1 MLIFFLPQKSR
12 QTKNMLAGNNG
23 ASVSKVP
30 ALSIHPWR
38 ASIGI
43 PSSHPHIF
51 AVKVKFIL
59 NKLGGHH

>member
-12 QTKNMLAGNNG
+12 QTKNVLAGNNG

-38 ASIGI
+38 ASTGI
-43 PSSHPHIF
+43 PLSGPHIF
-51 AVKVKFIL
+51 AVKVKLIVII
-59 NKLGGHH
+59 